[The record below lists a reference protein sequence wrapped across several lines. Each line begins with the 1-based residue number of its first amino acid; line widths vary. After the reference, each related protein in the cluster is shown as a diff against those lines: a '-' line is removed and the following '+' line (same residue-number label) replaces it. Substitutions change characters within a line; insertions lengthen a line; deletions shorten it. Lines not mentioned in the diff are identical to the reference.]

1 MEHGGSETD
10 HNILPY
16 SPGKK
21 KKKIRLELKFK
32 EKTENKCES
41 KALI

>member
-1 MEHGGSETD
+1 MEGLKQTAAFFPTALE
-10 HNILPY
+10 
-16 SPGKK
+16 

-32 EKTENKCES
+32 EKIENKCES

>member
-10 HNILPY
+10 HTILP
-16 SPGKK
+16 SIPG